1 MIGKPLVIVLALPAL
16 LGAALP
22 EPATV
27 TVDLAGLRS
36 HKGLVQACLTA
47 DPKSFPDCQRDP
59 HAFRQTV
66 SAQADTIAFH
76 QVLPGRY
83 AIALFHD
90 ENGNGRLD
98 KMLMVP
104 TEGFGFSR
112 DAPVRFGPPRFS
124 AAAFALGEGQMATTI
139 RLRYIL

>member
-1 MIGKPLVIVLALPAL
+1 MICRALFPFIALPAL
-16 LGAALP
+16 LGATM
-22 EPATV
+22 PAPTTV

-59 HAFRQTV
+59 HAFHQTV
-66 SAQADTIAFH
+66 SAKADVLEFQ

-90 ENGNGRLD
+90 ENANGRLD
-98 KMLMVP
+98 KVLMVP

-112 DAPVRFGPPRFS
+112 DAPVRFGPPRFA

>member
-1 MIGKPLVIVLALPAL
+1 MNAKPFLALLALPAL

-22 EPATV
+22 VQTTV

-47 DPKSFPDCQRDP
+47 DPKAFPDCQRDP

-66 SAQADTIAFH
+66 PAQAGSIAFR
-76 QVLPGRY
+76 QVPAGRY

-98 KMLMVP
+98 KVLMVP

-112 DAPVRFGPPRFS
+112 DAPVRFGPPRFA
-124 AAAFALGEGQMATTI
+124 AAAFALGEGQMETTI

>member
-1 MIGKPLVIVLALPAL
+1 MNAKSLLPLIALPAL

-22 EPATV
+22 EPTTV

-47 DPKSFPDCQRDP
+47 DPKSFPDCQHDP

-66 SAQADTIAFH
+66 PAQASTLQFR

-90 ENGNGRLD
+90 ENANGRLD
-98 KMLMVP
+98 KVLMVP

-112 DAPVRFGPPRFS
+112 DAPVRFGPPRFA
-124 AAAFALGEGQMATTI
+124 AAAFALGERQMATTI